1 MMYQTK
7 RTCSRARGRSAWGCS
22 RRDAMYTMSLHFM
35 IKLFAPVVTYR
46 KKTPQ
51 SIKSPREKNKRE
63 KIYICVLED
72 QALFGLFHD
81 WRFKSRY
88 DCLNHKFSFSYSIFH
103 AHSPHQTHSST
114 PFASTPNTLHTFSPP
129 TLSPTS
135 PLALALSTPPPCPPS
150 DSPSSSPPASD
161 HPSNRPASPLSG
173 KAPQGSGVR
182 FRETI
187 FHGHSRM
194 KRGTR
199 WRSR

>member
-1 MMYQTK
+1 MYINNQETK
-7 RTCSRARGRSAWGCS
+7 RARGSSTFW
-22 RRDAMYTMSLHFM
+22 
-35 IKLFAPVVTYR
+35 
-46 KKTPQ
+46 
-51 SIKSPREKNKRE
+51 
-63 KIYICVLED
+63 
-72 QALFGLFHD
+72 
-81 WRFKSRY
+81 
-88 DCLNHKFSFSYSIFH
+88 SFSRLAVQEPLRLPNQQSSVFRIPYLYPT
-103 AHSPHQTHSST
+103 HSPHQTHSST

-150 DSPSSSPPASD
+150 DSPSSSPPAWD

-194 KRGTR
+194 KRGRR

>member
-103 AHSPHQTHSST
+103 ALTSSNTFFNPFCVNAEHSTYFLP
-114 PFASTPNTLHTFSPP
+114 PNSLAN
-129 TLSPTS
+129 LSPCS
-135 PLALALSTPPPCPPS
+135 CVIN
-150 DSPSSSPPASD
+150 PPAL
-161 HPSNRPASPLSG
+161 PPL
-173 KAPQGSGVR
+173 
-182 FRETI
+182 
-187 FHGHSRM
+187 
-194 KRGTR
+194 
-199 WRSR
+199 